1 MRGDDAFCR
10 IVRGEERA
18 YVAYS
23 DDDTIVM
30 LDRSPICRGHLLV
43 ISRGHYE
50 GVDSAPPE
58 VVSRAFLVA
67 AAVARYLRERLGA
80 PGVNVVTN
88 SGAQAGQVVL
98 HLHVHVIPRWR
109 DCPPPHIQRRGG

>member
-1 MRGDDAFCR
+1 LRGDDAFCR
-10 IVRGEERA
+10 IARGEEKA

-23 DDDTIVM
+23 DDYVM
-30 LDRSPICRGHLLV
+30 VILDRSPICKGHLLV
-43 ISRGHYE
+43 ISRDHYE

-80 PGVNVVTN
+80 P
-88 SGAQAGQVVL
+88 
-98 HLHVHVIPRWR
+98 RWSFTSTSTSY
-109 DCPPPHIQRRGG
+109 RGGGTARPPYSATRGST